1 MLFTAAAH
9 ASATM
14 SKPEAQFVDPRDVG
28 LRTLDLKQP
37 VFGPEAIARADETL
51 KAMAESMQH
60 WINADI
66 VQLQNLRLAAE
77 AASWDAASVE
87 ALMCAAH
94 DLKGLG
100 ATYGYPL
107 VTQIAAS
114 LCRLTETDAGKA
126 VVARDPTLARAHV
139 DALRAVVRDGIR
151 SQGHPVGAALRRTL
165 DAEVAKLGVAPR

>member
-1 MLFTAAAH
+1 
-9 ASATM
+9 M
-14 SKPEAQFVDPRDVG
+14 SKPAAEHIDPRDVG

-51 KAMAESMQH
+51 KAMAESMQQ

-77 AASWDAASVE
+77 TANWSATSVE
-87 ALMCAAH
+87 ALLCAAH

-114 LCRLTETDAGKA
+114 LCRLTETDSGKA
-126 VVARDPTLARAHV
+126 AVARDPTLARAHV

-151 SQGHPVGAALRRTL
+151 SQNHPIGSALRQTL
-165 DAEVAKLGVAPR
+165 DAEVCKLGVAPS